1 MKKKIFLITFSLIM
15 FFGTAA
21 VAQQKFTTCA
31 EALKINVNN
40 CLLNSNVDSNSWQDC
55 IQYGMDSLGFT
66 YNDDYYLVGEKNFQC
81 FDNNATGR
89 NYNDDQQYNN

>member
-1 MKKKIFLITFSLIM
+1 MKNRIFLITFSLIIM
-15 FFGTAA
+15 HSASAFS
-21 VAQQKFTTCA
+21 QKKYTTCA

-40 CLLNSNVDSNSWQDC
+40 CLLNSNVDKGSWQDC

-89 NYNDDQQYNN
+89 SYDDDQQYQ

>member
-1 MKKKIFLITFSLIM
+1 MKNKFFLITFSLIM
-15 FFGTAA
+15 LLGASAF
-21 VAQQKFTTCA
+21 AQTKNTTCA

-66 YNDDYYLVGEKNFQC
+66 YNDDYYLVGDKNFQC

-89 NYNDDQQYNN
+89 TYGNDQQYE